1 MSIQSVERYQMAQVF
16 NRRTNKIVRLSIFV
30 GIPLVLILLSSAWW
44 YYTRSDWIRDV
55 GPANAKVQPGGGFSH
70 QLHVGGLKMDCR
82 YCHTGVELSS
92 SANIPPIETC
102 MGCHSQVLT
111 KSTKLEFIRS
121 SYETDVSVQWN
132 KVHDLP
138 KFVYFNHSIHVAK
151 GVGCST
157 CHGNLAT
164 MPVVYK
170 TQALYMSWCLNC
182 HRNPEQF
189 LRPESEIFNP
199 AWQPPADQIAQGL
212 ILKQKYNIR
221 SKLQLTNCS
230 ICHR

>member
-1 MSIQSVERYQMAQVF
+1 
-16 NRRTNKIVRLSIFV
+16 
-30 GIPLVLILLSSAWW
+30 
-44 YYTRSDWIRDV
+44 
-55 GPANAKVQPGGGFSH
+55 
-70 QLHVGGLKMDCR
+70 
-82 YCHTGVELSS
+82 
-92 SANIPPIETC
+92 

-121 SYETDVSVQWN
+121 SYAKDVPVQWN
-132 KVHDLP
+132 LVHDVP

-189 LRPESEIFNP
+189 LRPKSEIFNP

-212 ILKQKYNIR
+212 ILKQQYNIR

>member
-1 MSIQSVERYQMAQVF
+1 MANIFPRYTNWLPIKILVCLTVVAASVVSGMAYYF
-16 NRRTNKIVRLSIFV
+16 TPK
-30 GIPLVLILLSSAWW
+30 
-44 YYTRSDWIRDV
+44 YTRV
-55 GPANAKVQPGGGFSH
+55 GYQPTQPVAFDHS
-70 QLHVGGLKMDCR
+70 LHVNQLGMDCR

-102 MGCHSQVLT
+102 MGCHSQVLS

-121 SYETDVSVQWN
+121 SYTEDVPVQWN
-132 KVHDLP
+132 LVHDVP

-189 LRPESEIFNP
+189 LRPESEIYNP